1 MDQSTDKL
9 SETSQLDTSMQQAQ
23 SASNEQQ
30 RRNKKRK
37 PPNYYQSAEY
47 AAIIKQNDDLLKSKQ
62 QLEQNQINANKN
74 NEDINSKLNHNSQI
88 VNNEIIE
95 ADSCFDFSDRLADV
109 KLNDANTKINN
120 HHHPVDVVQVDLN
133 KNNDES
139 NKIKQAEPTTSTST
153 SETTST
159 ASSTKPASSPWSSLF
174 KSAAAAEAA
183 AAQQTSN
190 AKISTQKSSSSSS
203 KQPLTASVSSPA
215 TTSNS
220 TSSTNS
226 HAHLNGHSNESSTN
240 NNNSNSSDVLKVL
253 GTFFKQCELK
263 HSAPA
268 LQPRG
273 IRNRQNWCYVN
284 ATLQALLACPPFY
297 NLIKNVYNKIKNS
310 NASTKNVP
318 CIAALG
324 RFISEFK
331 VMVRNA
337 SSTSSYENATK
348 TLSTNSGKELVIG
361 GTFEIDYFYDTL
373 ANLQQAEPQ
382 FKSGR
387 QEDAQEFLSFL
398 LNRLHEEMIKCLESL
413 NPANA
418 TSNTTSSSNTNNVN
432 NNNTNEHSK
441 LNGNSSNT
449 NNDNQENED
458 EDEWKEVG
466 KKNKAFVTRKVIRLN
481 FGLNFLY
488 VYLIWI

>member
-1 MDQSTDKL
+1 
-9 SETSQLDTSMQQAQ
+9 MQQAQ

-62 QLEQNQINANKN
+62 QLEQNQINANTN

-88 VNNEIIE
+88 INNEIE
-95 ADSCFDFSDRLADV
+95 AASDRLADV

-120 HHHPVDVVQVDLN
+120 HHHHHPVDVVQVDLN

-139 NKIKQAEPTTSTST
+139 NKIKQAEPTATTT
-153 SETTST
+153 TASETTS
-159 ASSTKPASSPWSSLF
+159 SSSKPASSPWSSLF

-183 AAQQTSN
+183 AAAQQTNS
-190 AKISTQKSSSSSS
+190 AKISAQKSASSSS

-215 TTSNS
+215 TSNS

-240 NNNSNSSDVLKVL
+240 NNSNSSDVLKLL

-324 RFISEFK
+324 RFVSEFK

-361 GTFEIDYFYDTL
+361 ETFEMDYFYDTL
-373 ANLQQAEPQ
+373 AGLQQAEPQ

-418 TSNTTSSSNTNNVN
+418 TSNTTSSSNTNN
-432 NNNTNEHSK
+432 NTNEHSK

-449 NNDNQENED
+449 NNDSQENED

-466 KKNKAFVTRKVIRLN
+466 KKNKAFVTRKVMKFN
-481 FGLNFLY
+481 FGLNFLF
-488 VYLIWI
+488 V